1 LSADDGDDVEK
12 SPSTE
17 DALLPSFRRE
27 HPATVKEILFS
38 TAPSKNTE
46 TSSASA
52 PTDTADRSPLK
63 LRQDGDWV
71 AASAQTDTADRSP
84 LKLCQDGDCVAA
96 SAPTDT
102 AERSPLKLCQD
113 GDWVAVLDLVKKNPA
128 VAITPIVMDNHVAT
142 TFVHQAITS
151 KGNTA
156 LRVQVI
162 CQILKQTP
170 QAAAIKNGYGSL

>member
-63 LRQDGDWV
+63 LRQDGDW
-71 AASAQTDTADRSP
+71 
-84 LKLCQDGDCVAA
+84 VAA